1 MILLTGAP
9 GSGKTT
15 LVERVVSSL
24 RTPAGGFLTSEVRE
38 ARRRVGFELV
48 TLDGRRDWL
57 AHVDLASPA
66 RLGRYRVN
74 LRALEELASG
84 AIRAAVQQ
92 GQMVV
97 IDEIGPM
104 ELLSPSFRRAVGEA
118 LASQCLV
125 LATIMRRGHPFADR
139 VKAHPNAILLEVRRD
154 TCEALVCE
162 VLRLVEQGMQRSEP
176 FGLGRS

>member
-1 MILLTGAP
+1 MILLTGPP

-24 RTPAGGFLTSEVRE
+24 RTPAGGFLSREVRE
-38 ARRRVGFELV
+38 AGRRVGFELV

-74 LRALEELASG
+74 LRALEELACG
-84 AIRAAVQQ
+84 AIRAAVQR

-104 ELLSPSFRRAVGEA
+104 ELLSPSFRRAADEA
-118 LASQCLV
+118 LVSRCLV
-125 LATIMRRGHPFADR
+125 LATIMRRRHPFADR
-139 VKAHPNAILLEVRRD
+139 VKALPGAVLFEVRADNRQLLLKD
-154 TCEALVCE
+154 I
-162 VLRLVEQGMQRSEP
+162 LRLISA
-176 FGLGRS
+176 SC

>member
-24 RTPAGGFLTSEVRE
+24 RTPAGGFLTREVRE
-38 ARRRVGFELV
+38 AGRRVGFELV

-57 AHVDLASPA
+57 AHVDLASRA

-74 LRALEELASG
+74 LRALEELACG

-92 GQMVV
+92 GHMVV

-118 LASQCLV
+118 LAGPSLV
-125 LATIMRRGHPFADR
+125 LATIMRRSHPFADR
-139 VKAHPNAILLEVRRD
+139 VKALPGAVLLEVRTDNRQSLLED
-154 TCEALVCE
+154 I
-162 VLRLVEQGMQRSEP
+162 LRLVSAPR
-176 FGLGRS
+176 